1 MIVAS
6 DRPPKG
12 PPPHR
17 RFLHLWFDHLP
28 IDRLRRAGNGTL
40 AGPLALIAKQA
51 NALRLQALSPE
62 AEALGLA
69 VGLTLA
75 DARAR
80 VPDLKV
86 DEADP
91 RADAILLKRLAE
103 ACRRYTPAL
112 AIDPPAGV
120 DLDISGT
127 DALFGGEGVLVRQI
141 LARFRSK
148 RFSVRFG
155 LADTPGLAWGLARF
169 GARPVAPIGGSE
181 AALAG
186 LPIAALRLEPD
197 ALTVLGRLGLRQVA
211 QVMDLPRAGLVR
223 RLGEEVVHRLD
234 EALGLRAAPLAVRLE
249 FTPYRAEVRLAEPI
263 VLEEQVLRVARD
275 LAERLC
281 ARLDGEGRGGC
292 RFVLELFR
300 MDGAVQAVE
309 VAASRPLR
317 HPARIAALFAER
329 LAALSDG
336 LEADFGFDVVRLHAP
351 LTAPLTAEV
360 GDFLEDRGSA
370 ADFAATVDRIDAR
383 LGAGAV
389 KRLVPEPRTQ
399 IPERMARSVRFG
411 DAANA
416 AWREAAPTLYGDIPL
431 RPLRLFTPPHLLE
444 VKMAEVPEG
453 PPNQFKWRRVMRQV
467 VGAEGPERI
476 EPEWGRE
483 GEAARVRDYYR
494 LEDEAGARYW
504 VFREGHYGEK
514 PGPRWWLHGLL
525 P

>member
-12 PPPHR
+12 PPPPR
-17 RFLHLWFDHLP
+17 RFLHLWFDRLP
-28 IDRLRRAGNGTL
+28 IDRLRRAGNG
-40 AGPLALIAKQA
+40 APDGPLALIAKQA
-51 NALRLQALSPE
+51 NALRLQALSAE
-62 AEALGLA
+62 AEALGLT

-80 VPDLKV
+80 VPELKAE
-86 DEADP
+86 EADP
-91 RADAILLKRLAE
+91 RADFALLKRLAE

-127 DALFGGEGVLVRQI
+127 EALFGGEGVLVRQI

-148 RFSVRFG
+148 GFSVRFG

-169 GARPVAPIGGSE
+169 AARPVAPPGGSE
-181 AALAG
+181 AVLAA

-197 ALTVLGRLGLRQVA
+197 ALAVLDRLGLRRVS
-211 QVMDLPRAGLVR
+211 QVMALPRAGLVR
-223 RLGEEVVHRLD
+223 RLGEEVVQRLD
-234 EALGLRAAPLAVRLE
+234 EALGLRASPLAVRLE
-249 FTPYRAEVRLAEPI
+249 FTPYRAELRLAEPI

-281 ARLDGEGRGGC
+281 ARLDGEGRGGR

-300 MDGAVQAVE
+300 MDGAVQALDVS
-309 VAASRPLR
+309 ASRPLR

-336 LEADFGFDVVRLHAP
+336 LEADFGFDVLRLHAP
-351 LTAPLTAEV
+351 LTASLAAEA
-360 GDFLEDRGSA
+360 GDFLEGGKSA
-370 ADFAATVDRIDAR
+370 AYFAATVDRIDAR

-399 IPERMARSVRFG
+399 IPERVARAVRFG
-411 DAANA
+411 DASKA
-416 AWREAAPTLYGDIPL
+416 AWREAAPARYGDIPL

-444 VKMAEVPEG
+444 VTMAEVPEG
-453 PPNQFKWRRVMRQV
+453 PPNQFRWRRVMRRV

-476 EPEWGRE
+476 EPEWGRN
-483 GEAARVRDYYR
+483 GEDARVRDYYR
-494 LEDEAGARYW
+494 LEDDAGARYW
-504 VFREGHYGEK
+504 VFREGHYNDDAHPK
-514 PGPRWWLHGLL
+514 WWLHGLL

>member
-1 MIVAS
+1 MGQGAP
-6 DRPPKG
+6 D
-12 PPPHR
+12 
-17 RFLHLWFDHLP
+17 
-28 IDRLRRAGNGTL
+28 
-40 AGPLALIAKQA
+40 GPLALIAKQA

-62 AEALGLA
+62 AEALGLT

-80 VPDLKV
+80 TPELKV
-86 DEADP
+86 EEADP
-91 RADAILLKRLAE
+91 RADAVLLKRLAE

-112 AIDPPAGV
+112 AIDPPEGV

-127 DALFGGEGVLVRQI
+127 DALFGGEGSLVRQI
-141 LARFRSK
+141 LARFRGQG
-148 RFSVRFG
+148 FSVRFG

-169 GARPVAPIGGSE
+169 AARPFAPPGGSE

-186 LPIAALRLEPD
+186 LPIAALRLQPD
-197 ALTVLGRLGLRQVA
+197 ALAVLGRLGLRQVSQIMA
-211 QVMDLPRAGLVR
+211 LPRAGLVR
-223 RLGEEVVHRLD
+223 RLGEDVTRRLD

-249 FTPYRAEVRLAEPI
+249 FTPYRADARLAEPI

-275 LAERLC
+275 LAETLC
-281 ARLDGEGRGGC
+281 ARLDGEGRGGR

-300 MDGAVQAVE
+300 MDGAVQVLD
-309 VAASRPLR
+309 VSASRPLR
-317 HPARIAALFAER
+317 HPARIAALFTER
-329 LAALSDG
+329 LAALTDG

-351 LTAPLTAEV
+351 LTAPLAAEL
-360 GDFLEDRGSA
+360 GDFLEDAASA
-370 ADFAATVDRIDAR
+370 SDFAATVDRIDAR

-399 IPERMARSVRFG
+399 IPERTARAVRFG
-411 DAANA
+411 DAAKA
-416 AWREAAPTLYGDIPL
+416 AWKDAQPALYGDIPL

-444 VKMAEVPEG
+444 VGTAEVPEG
-453 PPNQFKWRRVMRQV
+453 PPKQFRWRRVMRRI

-476 EPEWGRE
+476 EPEWGRD
-483 GEAARVRDYYR
+483 GGPARVRDYYR

-504 VFREGHYGEK
+504 VFREGHYGED
-514 PGPRWWLHGLL
+514 PRPSWWLHGLL